1 MKHVVFEHSFAKV
14 CTVWLLKVSKRKK
27 SSNLFVASIFNVFYA
42 FYVIGYYCILSF
54 KSILMSLLKYR
65 CHISRILYQGQ
76 FPDRIVFIFKRGWSR
91 KSDQILFVMFQL
103 FLLLLSLYPSSD
115 VVWIKQFVMRWPTAL
130 IIKFSKKPKRL

>member
-1 MKHVVFEHSFAKV
+1 MYCLIVKSIK
-14 CTVWLLKVSKRKK
+14 KKR
-27 SSNLFVASIFNVFYA
+27 NQVTYFVASVFKAFYA
-42 FYVIGYYCILSF
+42 FYVISFYWTLSF

>member
-1 MKHVVFEHSFAKV
+1 MYCLIVKSIK
-14 CTVWLLKVSKRKK
+14 KKR
-27 SSNLFVASIFNVFYA
+27 NQVTYLVASVFNVFYA
-42 FYVIGYYCILSF
+42 FYVISFYWTLSF

-76 FPDRIVFIFKRGWSR
+76 FPDRIVFTFKRGWSR
-91 KSDQILFVMFQL
+91 KSDQIFFVMIQL

-130 IIKFSKKPKRL
+130 IIKLNKKLRYYNSRHMGDK

>member
-76 FPDRIVFIFKRGWSR
+76 FPDCIVFSCKRR
-91 KSDQILFVMFQL
+91 RLEKSDHVFLYYFNGFCFYFHYIILHM
-103 FLLLLSLYPSSD
+103 LYWSNTC
-115 VVWIKQFVMRWPTAL
+115 IMRWPSAL
-130 IIKFSKKPKRL
+130 DI